1 MGTVT
6 YLAQRKQ
13 EEGET
18 SPPETELE
26 QANKAADELVAVMAR
41 NKANLERI
49 AKERANANKS
59 VLRSYRIKN

>member
-13 EEGET
+13 EEGEAQ
-18 SPPETELE
+18 PLETELE
-26 QANKAADELVAVMAR
+26 RANEAADELVAVMAR
-41 NKANLERI
+41 NKANLERR
-49 AKERANANKS
+49 AKDRANANKS